1 MQVVQPKI
9 KELQKKYKNDR
20 AKLQQETM
28 KLYQEHHVNPFAS
41 CLPLLLQLPV
51 FISLY
56 YAIRGTEEINTASF
70 LWIDSLGAPNTF
82 LLVLYVITQLI
93 STELTLTTMSDPRQ
107 KWMMRAMPFIFVIV
121 LLNFPAGLFLYWI
134 TTNLWTIGQQLI
146 IRQLAPVTVK
156 SGGKSPKRSR
166 FMESMMAA
174 QQERTRQRDE
184 VLETKSGDKAL
195 SGKAT
200 AGKPGGKGAA
210 GKPGGKG
217 APPKG
222 GQPTK
227 GGQQAKD
234 SRRAKSGQQTKGG
247 GKKPAAGGQA
257 GGKGSPAESTQQSG
271 GEPQGS

>member
-1 MQVVQPKI
+1 M
-9 KELQKKYKNDR
+9 
-20 AKLQQETM
+20 
-28 KLYQEHHVNPFAS
+28 
-41 CLPLLLQLPV
+41 PV

-56 YAIRGTEEINTASF
+56 YAIRGTEEISSASF

-82 LLVLYVITQLI
+82 LLIIYVITQLI

-146 IRQLAPVTVK
+146 IRRLAPVAVTT
-156 SGGKSPKRSR
+156 GGKPAKRSR

-184 VLETKSGDKAL
+184 VIEAKSG
-195 SGKAT
+195 GKAS
-200 AGKPGGKGAA
+200 GGKAAA

-217 APPKG
+217 VAGKPGAKG
-222 GQPTK
+222 TPRK
-227 GGQQAKD
+227 GGQQAKAGQPAKGGQQAKGGQ
-234 SRRAKSGQQTKGG
+234 RAKGGQQAKGG
-247 GKKPAAGGQA
+247 GTKSSGGGQ
-257 GGKGSPAESTQQSG
+257 GGGSPAKSQPSG
-271 GEPQGS
+271 GEPPAS